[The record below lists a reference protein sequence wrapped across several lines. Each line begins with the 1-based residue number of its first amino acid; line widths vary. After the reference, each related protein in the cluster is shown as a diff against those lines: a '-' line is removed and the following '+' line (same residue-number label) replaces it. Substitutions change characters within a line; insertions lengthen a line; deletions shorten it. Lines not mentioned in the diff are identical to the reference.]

1 MYTGLPT
8 ADTFFMILNLISKY
22 KINYSHGWRCT
33 SISGSDQLL
42 LCLMKLRMNCPFLD
56 LGVRFGISSNTAS
69 NIFGTYLNLL
79 YDILF
84 IGMWNN

>member
-1 MYTGLPT
+1 MYTGLLT

-22 KINYSHGWRCT
+22 KINYSREWKCT
-33 SISGSDQLL
+33 ISGSDQLL
-42 LCLMKLRMNCPFLD
+42 LCLIKLRMNCPFLD
-56 LGVRFGISSNTAS
+56 LGVRFGISSSTAR

-84 IGMWNN
+84 IGM